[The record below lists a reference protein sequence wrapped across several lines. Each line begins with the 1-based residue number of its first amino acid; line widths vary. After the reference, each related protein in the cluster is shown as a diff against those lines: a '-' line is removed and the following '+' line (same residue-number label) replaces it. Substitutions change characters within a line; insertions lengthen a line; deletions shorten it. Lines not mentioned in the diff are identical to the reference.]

1 MDDLTIID
9 GIGPATSRALAA
21 AGIATMAALAA
32 VDPAAPPV
40 DLPRADWAA
49 WVAEARKRIDIGAAL
64 DADRGSASA
73 SDASNT
79 PEGRSGT
86 AREAPSTD
94 SGTAAETPTVGP
106 QAAAPNSSDAP
117 GGPVTSVLVVRG
129 PQAGRRR
136 AGRRF
141 GPEPVRIPL
150 EQLDAEQV
158 AAIEGDPLLSTS
170 REEA

>member
-9 GIGPATSRALAA
+9 GIGPATSKALEQ

-40 DLPRADWAA
+40 EIPRADWAA
-49 WVAEARKRIDIGAAL
+49 WIAEARKRVAEA
-64 DADRGSASA
+64 
-73 SDASNT
+73 DASNT

-86 AREAPSTD
+86 AREAPSTG

-106 QAAAPNSSDAP
+106 QAAAPKLPEEPADQAM
-117 GGPVTSVLVVRG
+117 GVLVVRG

-141 GPEPVRIPL
+141 GPEPVRIPVADL
-150 EQLDAEQV
+150 TADQV
-158 AAIEGDPLLSTS
+158 AAIEGDAALVVA